1 MVLAHTGENVLSC
14 LQLRDGDVDK
24 RGCEREQGD
33 ALMGEGGSSL
43 SRWGVLG
50 NKKHSFE

>member
-33 ALMGEGGSSL
+33 ALMGEGGQSKQMGC
-43 SRWGVLG
+43 SRQQEAFL
-50 NKKHSFE
+50 